1 MPLFYPRAKERGQ
14 NNQPLLCRA
23 EHGLHFGSAVCTPD
37 VCGIWFTCQTT
48 QPKRWLCPWSLF
60 WPNAKSGEK
69 QEERESPKGL
79 SLASPPQ
86 SQRDLSC
93 RADRYFSSVAAFCC
107 EIQMFQRYVSIL
119 LTFVKNYHNFSFLK
133 ARTFCFILTS
143 FHCTLQWRISEG
155 KVKLDFT

>member
-23 EHGLHFGSAVCTPD
+23 EHGLHFDSAVCTPD

-60 WPNAKSGEK
+60 WPIAKSGEK

-86 SQRDLSC
+86 TQCDLSG
-93 RADRYFSSVAAFCC
+93 RADRYFSSVTAFCC
-107 EIQMFQRYVSIL
+107 EIHMFKDMYQFRWL
-119 LTFVKNYHNFSFLK
+119 LSKIITISHFWKPEHSALPLPAFTV
-133 ARTFCFILTS
+133 
-143 FHCTLQWRISEG
+143 HCNEASQKEKSS
-155 KVKLDFT
+155 